1 MAFRATSTQGARADP
16 RGHMGTGDVGPQPH
30 SSSCSP
36 GGGAALPSPTLDVS
50 SLGLALATPELL
62 CPSFG
67 PFLDLASVPP
77 LGTRHPGY
85 CPVEPDVGTLPVPL
99 LSPALPSTCLAL
111 GTLGL
116 RGALPVAGLRKEPR
130 RAWWVLQA
138 SSRLPARSL
147 HSVALPGSPQLCP
160 AGRWGHSLFQGRLFR
175 WDDQDLEKNQFFRR
189 HRGSSSPKI
198 YPHAQIRVCLCSQAF
213 PRHQQP
219 GGFCIQETEFQLQA
233 PRDYCRTCWWAWTR
247 PNPQG
252 SAVFAAQR
260 GGLAPRTHLG

>member
-1 MAFRATSTQGARADP
+1 
-16 RGHMGTGDVGPQPH
+16 MGTGDVGPQPH

-99 LSPALPSTCLAL
+99 LGPALPSTCLAL

-130 RAWWVLQA
+130 RARWVLQA
-138 SSRLPARSL
+138 SSRLPA
-147 HSVALPGSPQLCP
+147 
-160 AGRWGHSLFQGRLFR
+160 HSLP
-175 WDDQDLEKNQFFRR
+175 
-189 HRGSSSPKI
+189 S
-198 YPHAQIRVCLCSQAF
+198 V
-213 PRHQQP
+213 P
-219 GGFCIQETEFQLQA
+219 G
-233 PRDYCRTCWWAWTR
+233 D
-247 PNPQG
+247 
-252 SAVFAAQR
+252 
-260 GGLAPRTHLG
+260 GLLGALT